1 MTQTLSGV
9 QPYNRRPIPNDVA
22 LIPNWLGQELNA
34 IQRAIAVPNI
44 STKLAAYT
52 LILTDDVVLVD
63 CTAVPV
69 TITFPDPT
77 RAQNKRWTIKKIDAT
92 ANAVTFTAL
101 NSGTF
106 DGAAAPTLA
115 TQYKTK
121 IVVSNGIQ
129 YYVLASF

>member
-63 CTAVPV
+63 CTAGPV